1 MTAVNT
7 LEFSFEDFQNL
18 EDTELNETM
27 SFNKLTTFLRYHFS
41 FSSEKL
47 MWANR
52 QVSQSYIL
60 WINLSSRKFK
70 CANRYKR
77 ATFYTLKWLPFY
89 NTI

>member
-47 MWANR
+47 M
-52 QVSQSYIL
+52 
-60 WINLSSRKFK
+60 
-70 CANRYKR
+70 
-77 ATFYTLKWLPFY
+77 
-89 NTI
+89 